1 MVVKR
6 REYSNYF
13 RLDQTSFQTGVD
25 KSLKQ
30 FDLTFRSQESMAL
43 TLLTQS
49 MDPFGECI
57 NPGAHK

>member
-25 KSLKQ
+25 KSRKQ
-30 FDLTFRSQESMAL
+30 FDLTFRSHESSAL
-43 TLLTQS
+43 TYLTQ
-49 MDPFGECI
+49 
-57 NPGAHK
+57 PGKR